1 MEPSMVIPSP
11 SKAPLDQ
18 EEPPQLLASS
28 WARKERAVPYIQS
41 FDISGDSLRVG
52 VHLAWNWSL
61 KRKSSKLGATENKDN
76 SLD

>member
-52 VHLAWNWSL
+52 VHLA
-61 KRKSSKLGATENKDN
+61 
-76 SLD
+76 